1 MDATYRLSA
10 NELTMDFLKS
20 LKALYK
26 NKKIAI
32 TIEVEQDET
41 EYLLSSEA
49 NSIALEKA
57 LKSKEGH
64 RFTPE
69 EFKRLSEDLQK
80 GKKINFSKLKKV
92 KLSR

>member
-20 LKALYK
+20 LKTLYK
-26 NKKIAI
+26 DQKIAI

-49 NSIALEKA
+49 NSKMLEKS
-57 LKSKEGH
+57 LKEAEKGNLISINID
-64 RFTPE
+64 
-69 EFKRLSEDLQK
+69 DLP
-80 GKKINFSKLKKV
+80 
-92 KLSR
+92 